1 MKRSLIIGNDIN
13 NVTNTTSW
21 DNLLKEIIQIC
32 VKDKMLSKNT
42 PFPILYEEIYLN
54 GLKDLG
60 INEYELKKAIARI
73 VNEIVPNEIHEEL
86 IQLDIK
92 NYLTTNY
99 DYVLEKILLG
109 KKNTDT
115 LKNKGIIK
123 ESKYNVFRHNTL
135 GEKQIWHLHGEANAP
150 NSITLGFEHYGGQLQ
165 QLRNYVVSGTNY
177 KNTEVNN
184 LGSLH
189 RRLRKGE
196 VTENVISWI
205 DLLFR
210 DEVHILGLGL
220 GFEETDLWWLLT
232 NRVRFQ
238 NQSEVSKNKIIY
250 YSPSKYKDVSK
261 DDLMKAFDIEV
272 KYINIENKGKYYKEA
287 VKIIRNGL

>member
-1 MKRSLIIGNDIN
+1 
-13 NVTNTTSW
+13 
-21 DNLLKEIIQIC
+21 
-32 VKDKMLSKNT
+32 
-42 PFPILYEEIYLN
+42 
-54 GLKDLG
+54 
-60 INEYELKKAIARI
+60 
-73 VNEIVPNEIHEEL
+73 
-86 IQLDIK
+86 
-92 NYLTTNY
+92 
-99 DYVLEKILLG
+99 
-109 KKNTDT
+109 
-115 LKNKGIIK
+115 
-123 ESKYNVFRHNTL
+123 
-135 GEKQIWHLHGEANAP
+135 LHGEANAP